1 MDLSVNNLYYESL
14 IKIKDPI
21 YVKSVLGISVP
32 LNESF
37 GGYNPE
43 LRNLIIQEQLILEDL
58 MGSLNKWVKNT
69 KETVVSLI
77 KSPAD
82 IALLLKNL
90 IENPNVLD
98 SLNSAYRKKIESF
111 SDKFEEKLNGIANSL
126 DKVGTIVKSKAPE
139 KIDRCY

>member
-58 MGSLNKWVKNT
+58 MGSLNKWVK
-69 KETVVSLI
+69 
-77 KSPAD
+77 KSPCCQS
-82 IALLLKNL
+82 IVVGYL
-90 IENPNVLD
+90 I
-98 SLNSAYRKKIESF
+98 
-111 SDKFEEKLNGIANSL
+111 
-126 DKVGTIVKSKAPE
+126 
-139 KIDRCY
+139 C